1 MVHSSRKI
9 AIIGAKGM
17 LARKVIELADPADRL
32 VLLDLPEF
40 DIKDRSVV
48 LKKILEI
55 NPDVIVNCA
64 AYTQVDKCEVEEEL
78 AAKVNGAGPGILAEA
93 GKACDAILVH
103 ISTDYVFSGDV
114 ELPYREDDPTEPL
127 SAYGRT
133 KLIGEQAIIDSSLSR
148 YFIIRTSWLY
158 GPGGPN
164 FVETI
169 LRLSSERDELR
180 IVSDQIGSPTYTGDL
195 AQAIFSLLEESGLS
209 EKNIYGTYHFSNS
222 GHCSWFE
229 FAKEILAQ
237 ARVLEMKVVTQSI
250 KPIATDEYPLPAV
263 RPVNSV
269 FNKEKYQNT
278 VGSVVSQWQ
287 ESLQV
292 YMNERQVTN

>member
-1 MVHSSRKI
+1 MSRSSRII
-9 AIIGAKGM
+9 ALIGAKGM
-17 LARKVIELADPADRL
+17 LAHKVIELADPADRL

-40 DIKDRSVV
+40 DVTDRSAV
-48 LKKILEI
+48 LKKMQEV
-55 NPDVIVNCA
+55 NPDVIINCA

-78 AAKVNGAGPGILAEA
+78 AAKVNGAGPGFLAEA
-93 GKACDAILVH
+93 AKICDAVLIH
-103 ISTDYVFSGDV
+103 ISTDYIFSGDV
-114 ELPYREDDPTEPL
+114 ELPYREDDPTGPL

-133 KLIGEQAIIDSSLSR
+133 KLIGEQAIVDSGLSR

-195 AQAIFSLLEESGLS
+195 AQAIFSLLEKSDLN
-209 EKNIYGTYHFSNS
+209 EKNIYGVYHYSNS

-229 FAKEILAQ
+229 FANEIIEQ
-237 ARVLEMKVVTQSI
+237 ARVLEIKVVTQSI

-269 FNKEKYQNT
+269 FNKEKYQNA
-278 VGSVVSQWQ
+278 VGKVAPQWQ